1 MLPQAFSTAPSPICT
16 DEFWLSTVFSA
27 LDAPPATSP
36 ALNSSTFEVSV
47 ILSVARTKISFVDS
61 ALPRIAAQVSVFPAI
76 VFTRNTPSF
85 SAPMLFVSGTFAVIV
100 RFDSAET
107 FKLCTVFSFSVTPL
121 AYTSESLP
129 TYAFV
134 TLPFVPLAAVA
145 VTITAFP
152 FTKLTVTPGTAPV
165 AVTSAVPFAR
175 ISTLSALTRLAP
187 VT

>member
-1 MLPQAFSTAPSPICT
+1 M
-16 DEFWLSTVFSA
+16 
-27 LDAPPATSP
+27 
-36 ALNSSTFEVSV
+36 
-47 ILSVARTKISFVDS
+47 
-61 ALPRIAAQVSVFPAI
+61 
-76 VFTRNTPSF
+76 
-85 SAPMLFVSGTFAVIV
+85 
-100 RFDSAET
+100 
-107 FKLCTVFSFSVTPL
+107 

-152 FTKLTVTPGTAPV
+152 FTRLTVTPGTAPV

-175 ISTLSALTRLAP
+175 ISTLSALTMLAP